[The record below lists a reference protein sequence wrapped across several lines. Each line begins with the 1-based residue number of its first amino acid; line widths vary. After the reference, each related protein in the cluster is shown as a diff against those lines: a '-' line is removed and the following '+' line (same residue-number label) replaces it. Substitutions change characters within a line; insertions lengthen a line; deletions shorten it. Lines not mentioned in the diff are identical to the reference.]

1 MEASTPIGEL
11 LGKVPPFSFLSSFE
25 LISLT
30 KTMEIQFFGE
40 REVLFQENTTPKN
53 HFFFIQKGSVEL
65 LFEMEGRQEISEICD
80 EGEIIGI
87 KAILGNR
94 NYLNTARAHE
104 DTLVLVIPYS
114 SFLPHLE
121 KNPKISLYFAAGFSA
136 GMTLK
141 KTNLKEF
148 ENARKELSNLE
159 SSKSIDIT
167 KDSFSI
173 YAEKKI
179 IHCQKDTTIQK
190 AAEIMTEQNVGSI
203 FILNPEGFP
212 QGIFT
217 DVDLRSKVVSKAY
230 PIDRMVS
237 EIMSSP
243 VRTVSRDISLSS
255 AILLMMKQNIRH
267 LCVTEDGSPQSKA
280 IGIIT
285 EHDVLLAQ
293 GESPAILT
301 KEILQSKSIV
311 QLPPLRNK
319 METIIH
325 QYVRQEI
332 SIPFILEVITEVNDA
347 LISKLIE
354 LSLLKLKD
362 LPFEDPGVDFVWL
375 SLGSE
380 GRREQSTRTDQDNA
394 LLYEDPL
401 PEKKESVKS
410 YFLQLGKLVTEALHD
425 CGFAYCPGNI
435 MASNPNLCM
444 SQSEWK
450 ESFYRWILS
459 GTPEAVLNLS
469 IFFDFRASY
478 GKKELAIDLEEFIQ
492 SKIPENKNILRF
504 LGLNSVS
511 SSPPLGIFRNFLVEK
526 QGKHKN
532 EFDIKLRGITPLV
545 DAARVLSL
553 ENKIQERST
562 LGRFEELG
570 KIFPKLEK
578 EYEEAK
584 STFEILTR
592 FRLKNQIE
600 NPGISNH
607 LNPYTLSKMEK
618 EILKHG
624 FKTIHEL
631 QSRLRVH
638 FQLHLM
644 SG

>member
-11 LGKVPPFSFLSSFE
+11 LGKVPPFSFLSTFE

-30 KTMEIQFFGE
+30 KTMEIQFFE
-40 REVLFQENTTPKN
+40 EKEVLFQENTTPKN

-65 LFEMEGRQEISEICD
+65 LFEREGHQEISEICD

-121 KNPKISLYFAAGFSA
+121 KNSKISLYFAVGFSA
-136 GMTLK
+136 GMSIK

-148 ENARKELSNLE
+148 ESARKELSNVK
-159 SSKSIDIT
+159 SSKSIEIT
-167 KDSFSI
+167 KDSFTIDS
-173 YAEKKI
+173 EKKI
-179 IHCQKDTTIQK
+179 IHCQKDTTIQN
-190 AAEIMTEQNVGSI
+190 AAEIMSEYKVGSI
-203 FILNPEGFP
+203 FVLNQEGYP
-212 QGIFT
+212 QGILT
-217 DVDLRSKVVSKAY
+217 DLDLRTKVVSKAY
-230 PIDRMVS
+230 PIDRKVS

-255 AILLMMKQNIRH
+255 AILLMMNQNIRH
-267 LCVTEDGSPQSKA
+267 LCVTEDGTPQSKA

-301 KEILQSKSIV
+301 KEILQSKSIF

-319 METIIH
+319 MESIIH
-325 QYVRQEI
+325 QYVRQDV
-332 SIPFILEVITEVNDA
+332 SIPFILDVITEVNDA
-347 LISKLIE
+347 LISKIIE
-354 LSLLKLKD
+354 LSVLKLKE
-362 LPFEDPGVDFVWL
+362 LSFEDPGVDFVWL

-444 SQSEWK
+444 SQSEWR

-469 IFFDFRASY
+469 IFFDFRAGH

-511 SSPPLGIFRNFLVEK
+511 SSPPLGIFRNFLVER

-553 ENKIQERST
+553 ENKIHERST

-592 FRLKNQIE
+592 FRLKNQME
-600 NPGISNH
+600 NPGRTNH
-607 LNPYTLSKMEK
+607 LNPDTLTKMEK
-618 EILKHG
+618 EILKYG

-638 FQLHLM
+638 FQLHLI
-644 SG
+644 SV